1 MSNKTDELLSLLHGE
16 MAKVLLEKVRSGE
29 VTAAELNVARQFLKD
44 NGIDA
49 IPKEGS
55 PLGNL
60 ADELPFTSAEEPNLY
75 N

>member
-1 MSNKTDELLSLLHGE
+1 MDLKDILSKLHEE
-16 MAKVLLEKVRSGE
+16 MAQKLLEKVRSGE

-44 NGIDA
+44 NNIDS

-55 PLGNL
+55 PLKSL
-60 ADELPFTSAEEPNLY
+60 TDELPFTGDDDRPSY

>member
-1 MSNKTDELLSLLHGE
+1 MDLEKTLSNLHEEL
-16 MAKVLLEKVRSGE
+16 AKKLLEKVRSGE

-44 NGIDA
+44 NNIDGV
-49 IPKEGS
+49 PKEGT

-60 ADELPFTSAEEPNLY
+60 VDALPFTSDDDRSSY